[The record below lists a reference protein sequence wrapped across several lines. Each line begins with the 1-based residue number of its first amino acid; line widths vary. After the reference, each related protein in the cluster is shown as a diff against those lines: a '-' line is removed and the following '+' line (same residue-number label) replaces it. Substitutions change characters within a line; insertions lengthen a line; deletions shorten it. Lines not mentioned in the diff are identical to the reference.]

1 MGETLNDEEK
11 AAIARRFIAHAPP
24 GEFNEVF
31 NGEKMIKQ
39 MYLKKIRFFLLVID
53 VRTLLNDDAL
63 VRRSVSK

>member
-1 MGETLNDEEK
+1 MGENLTDEEK
-11 AAIARRFIAHAPP
+11 ATIARRFIAHAPP

-31 NGEKMIKQ
+31 NGTTILRTFGCL
-39 MYLKKIRFFLLVID
+39 YFFLFLLD

>member
-1 MGETLNDEEK
+1 MGESLTDEEK
-11 AAIARRFIAHAPP
+11 AAVARRFIAHAPP

-31 NGEKMIKQ
+31 NGEEMI
-39 MYLKKIRFFLLVID
+39 LKKVMVRRLFFFVID